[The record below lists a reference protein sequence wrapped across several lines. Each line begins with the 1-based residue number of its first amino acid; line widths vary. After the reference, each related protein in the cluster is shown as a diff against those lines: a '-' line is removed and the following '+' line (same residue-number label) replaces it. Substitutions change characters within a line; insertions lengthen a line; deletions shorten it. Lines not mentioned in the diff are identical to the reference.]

1 MNCVAHHYCV
11 HDDGLQGASI
21 ATPSIA
27 TTSFTEASTAT
38 VQMTVTVANAGS
50 TLADADVVVSV
61 IKPDGSIG
69 GTGSAKAS
77 AIAPQSNSTVI
88 ANVTLTGGVA
98 LWSTDAPVRKTLL
111 CTKSHPFTKTGS
123 GQTEGKLKTSGVF
136 LRCSTRQ
143 MLP

>member
-1 MNCVAHHYCV
+1 MMIMRWA
-11 HDDGLQGASI
+11 GGWPLQGASI

-77 AIAPQSNSTVI
+77 AIAPQSNSTVV

-98 LWSTDAPVRKTLL
+98 LWSTDTPVRKRHFCAILY
-111 CTKSHPFTKTGS
+111 
-123 GQTEGKLKTSGVF
+123 
-136 LRCSTRQ
+136 
-143 MLP
+143 

>member
-69 GTGSAKAS
+69 
-77 AIAPQSNSTVI
+77 
-88 ANVTLTGGVA
+88 
-98 LWSTDAPVRKTLL
+98 
-111 CTKSHPFTKTGS
+111 
-123 GQTEGKLKTSGVF
+123 
-136 LRCSTRQ
+136 
-143 MLP
+143 